1 MSLWLRESG
10 FARVLLLVAGLLA
23 VSASFGLHPEPA
35 AAAASSPAPAWSA
48 QVALP
53 LPSHGC
59 PACLTHRPVSLARLA
74 AVVLQPEA
82 TVAAPVVVFVR
93 RPDRPEARPHQ
104 SRAPP
109 VAS

>member
-1 MSLWLRESG
+1 MLLRLRESG
-10 FARVLLLVAGLLA
+10 FARVLLLVAGLSA

-35 AAAASSPAPAWSA
+35 AAASSPAAAWSA

-74 AVVLQPEA
+74 AVVLQPES

-93 RPDRPEARPHQ
+93 RPDRPEPRPHQ
-104 SRAPP
+104 NRAPP
-109 VAS
+109 LTS